1 MTSITCYTQ
10 CKAERFSLTWTITN
24 FSFAEGCVESS
35 FFTNAREQ
43 LKWSLFLSTNGVGF
57 QNERCLS
64 FYINLVSGPETG
76 VRCKG
81 RMAILNSKGEEA
93 ISRDTGR
100 VESLMEGFA
109 IGLPNFARWD
119 DIMAEEAG
127 ILQDDTLTLTCEI
140 HVLCRPENTQLQQ
153 VKVPECRMAEEL
165 GDLWDQSLL
174 PDCSLVV
181 GGQEFQAH
189 KAILAARCPVFRA
202 MFLHDMKERRTNR
215 VEIQGV
221 EPEVLKELVT
231 FIYTGK
237 APNLQDMATDLLV
250 AADMY
255 LLERLKRM
263 CEDALC
269 RSLTVENSVDILIF
283 TDLHLTPDLKEEA
296 ITFIKS
302 HFFDIIETPG
312 WESLRTEHPHLIGEV
327 NRALFSVGAPAK
339 RPCRT
344 IH

>member
-1 MTSITCYTQ
+1 RQRRGDFKRRGIPDP

-43 LKWSLFLSTNGVGF
+43 LKWSLFLSTNGVGL

-64 FYINLVSGPETG
+64 FYFNLVSGPETG

-81 RMAILNSKGEEA
+81 RMAILNSEGEEA
-93 ISRDTGR
+93 ISRG
-100 VESLMEGFA
+100 ESVWTFKTVKLR
-109 IGLPNFARWD
+109 NTKS
-119 DIMAEEAG
+119 G
-127 ILQDDTLTLTCEI
+127 ILQDDTLTLTCEVSSI

-202 MFLHDMKERRTNR
+202 MFLHDMKERRT
-215 VEIQGV
+215 VSLCPPSLCLSL
-221 EPEVLKELVT
+221 PEVLKELVT

-237 APNLQDMATDLLV
+237 VPNLQDMATELLV

-269 RSLTVENSVDILIF
+269 RSLTVENAVEILIF
-283 TDLHLTPDLKEEA
+283 TDLHLTPNLREEA

-302 HFFDIIETPG
+302 HLFDIIETPG
-312 WESLRTEHPHLIGEV
+312 WESLQADHPHLIGEV

-339 RPCRT
+339 RPCLF
-344 IH
+344 

>member
-1 MTSITCYTQ
+1 FKRRGIPDPAVKMTSIHCYTQ

-24 FSFAEGCVESS
+24 FSFAECCVESS

-43 LKWSLFLSTNGVGF
+43 LKWSLFLSTNGVGL

-76 VRCKG
+76 CVFVFVCVFPLF
-81 RMAILNSKGEEA
+81 LNSH
-93 ISRDTGR
+93 
-100 VESLMEGFA
+100 
-109 IGLPNFARWD
+109 GLF
-119 DIMAEEAG
+119 EAG
-127 ILQDDTLTLTCEI
+127 ILQDDTLTLTCEVSYVCI
-140 HVLCRPENTQLQQ
+140 TTLGLFQTII

-202 MFLHDMKERRTNR
+202 MFLHDMKERRTNC

-237 APNLQDMATDLLV
+237 APNLQDMATELLV

-269 RSLTVENSVDILIF
+269 RSLTVENAVEILIF

-296 ITFIKS
+296 ITFIKRCFILFLSFSFS

-312 WESLRTEHPHLIGEV
+312 WESLRTNHPHLIGEV

-339 RPCRT
+339 RPRLF
-344 IH
+344 